1 MPANPADSR
10 NAADRVQIAPV
21 EGGAALFTPEFR
33 DYLVHLCDEF
43 TARAHALRLDTFCES
58 PCSSFLLP
66 FYFFCILIFG
76 LTCSICGQTVNKCN
90 YYLLD
95 VNLGL

>member
-21 EGGAALFTPEFR
+21 EGGAALFILEFR

-43 TARAHALRLDTFCES
+43 TARAHALR
-58 PCSSFLLP
+58 SSGTNASRVP
-66 FYFFCILIFG
+66 SSRVGCR
-76 LTCSICGQTVNKCN
+76 SR
-90 YYLLD
+90 
-95 VNLGL
+95 